1 MYNLALLKL
10 YTMKKNMG
18 SLDRTIRIIIALL
31 IGVLFYTNV
40 ISGTLGYILIALGA
54 IFLLTSFISTC
65 PLYIPFGL
73 STCKMKEKN

>member
-18 SLDRTIRIIIALL
+18 SIDRTIRIIIALV
-31 IGVLFYTNV
+31 IAVLFYTNV
-40 ISGTLGYILIALGA
+40 ISGTLGYVLLALGA

-65 PLYIPFGL
+65 PLYIPFDL

>member
-18 SLDRTIRIIIALL
+18 SIDRTIRIIIALV
-31 IGVLFYTNV
+31 IAVLFYTNV
-40 ISGTLGYILIALGA
+40 ISGTLGYVLLALGA